1 MNIIVKDNFKLY
13 PNYIAG
19 FVAADGSFF
28 ISRPSLS
35 NKWPNYDATFSIAQN
50 KRDVRLLNRMIKLL
64 NCGYIKS
71 DSSNMRYLII
81 RNKKELYNIII
92 PFFLLSII

>member
-1 MNIIVKDNFKLY
+1 LFN
-13 PNYIAG
+13 
-19 FVAADGSFF
+19 
-28 ISRPSLS
+28 
-35 NKWPNYDATFSIAQN
+35 NKWPNYNATFSIAQY
-50 KRDVRLLNRMIKLL
+50 KRDVRLLNRMIKVL